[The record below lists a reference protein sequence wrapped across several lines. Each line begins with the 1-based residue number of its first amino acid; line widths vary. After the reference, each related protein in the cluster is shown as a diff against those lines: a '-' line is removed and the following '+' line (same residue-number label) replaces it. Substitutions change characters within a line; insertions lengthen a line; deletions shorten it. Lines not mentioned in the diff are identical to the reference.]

1 MREYKKLD
9 EVKEFVNEKDG
20 VICLKIENLYGF
32 LINNKEFKDQL
43 FSFKR
48 FIDIYTYTYNASKK
62 EEKIL
67 ENNYLSPIIS
77 IVKVRDGDTFDLEL
91 GRKIATIKLYKKV
104 YTRLGK
110 IATYVNNYYENE
122 LDKMDKELLSIAED
136 LVRYTKALQKFD

>member
-1 MREYKKLD
+1 MREYKKLNG
-9 EVKEFVNEKDG
+9 VKEFVNEKEG
-20 VICLKIENLYGF
+20 IICLKIENLYKF
-32 LINNKEFKDQL
+32 LINNKEFEDQL
-43 FSFKR
+43 LSFGK
-48 FIDIYTYTYNASKK
+48 FIEICNEVSKK
-62 EEKIL
+62 EGKIL
-67 ENNYLSPIIS
+67 ENNYWSPIIS

-110 IATYVNNYYENE
+110 IATYANNYYENE

>member
-9 EVKEFVNEKDG
+9 GVKEFVNEKDG
-20 VICLKIENLYGF
+20 VICLKIENLYQF
-32 LINNKEFKDQL
+32 LLNNKEFKDQL
-43 FSFKR
+43 LSFEK
-48 FIDIYTYTYNASKK
+48 FIEIYNKVSGKK
-62 EEKIL
+62 EKIL
-67 ENNYLSPIIS
+67 EDNYWSPIIS
-77 IVKVRDGDTFDLEL
+77 IVKVRDGDNFDLEL

-110 IATYVNNYYENE
+110 IATYANNYYENE

>member
-1 MREYKKLD
+1 MREYKKL
-9 EVKEFVNEKDG
+9 EGVKEFVNEKDG
-20 VICLKIENLYGF
+20 VICLKIENLYKF

-43 FSFKR
+43 LSFEK
-48 FIDIYTYTYNASKK
+48 FIEICNEVSKK

-67 ENNYLSPIIS
+67 ENNYWSPIIS

-110 IATYVNNYYENE
+110 IATYANNYYENE

>member
-9 EVKEFVNEKDG
+9 GVKEFVNEKDG
-20 VICLKIENLYGF
+20 VICLKIENLYQF
-32 LINNKEFKDQL
+32 LLNNKEFKDQL
-43 FSFKR
+43 LSFEK
-48 FIDIYTYTYNASKK
+48 FIEIYNKVSEK

-67 ENNYLSPIIS
+67 ENNYWSPIIS
-77 IVKVRDGDTFDLEL
+77 IVKVRDGDNFDLEL

-110 IATYVNNYYENE
+110 IATYANNYYENE

>member
-1 MREYKKLD
+1 MSKYKKLD
-9 EVKEFVNEKDG
+9 GVKEFVNEKDG
-20 VICLKIENLYGF
+20 VICLKIENLYEF

-43 FSFKR
+43 LSFEK
-48 FIDIYTYTYNASKK
+48 FIEICNKVSEK

-67 ENNYLSPIIS
+67 ENNYWSPIIS

-110 IATYVNNYYENE
+110 IATYANNYYENE

>member
-32 LINNKEFKDQL
+32 LTNNKEFKDQL

-48 FIDIYTYTYNASKK
+48 FIDIYTYTSEK

-77 IVKVRDGDTFDLEL
+77 IVKVRDGDNFDLEL

-110 IATYVNNYYENE
+110 IATYANNYYENE

>member
-9 EVKEFVNEKDG
+9 GVKEFVNEKDG
-20 VICLKIENLYGF
+20 VICLKIENLYKF
-32 LINNKEFKDQL
+32 LINNKEFEDQL
-43 FSFKR
+43 LSFEK
-48 FIDIYTYTYNASKK
+48 FIYICTYDVSKK

>member
-1 MREYKKLD
+1 MREYKKLVG
-9 EVKEFVNEKDG
+9 VKEFVNEKDG
-20 VICLKIENLYGF
+20 VICLKIESLYKF
-32 LINNKEFKDQL
+32 LINNKEFEDQL
-43 FSFKR
+43 LSFEK
-48 FIDIYTYTYNASKK
+48 FIEICNEVSKK
-62 EEKIL
+62 EGKIL
-67 ENNYLSPIIS
+67 ENNYWSPIIS

-110 IATYVNNYYENE
+110 IATYANNYYENK

>member
-1 MREYKKLD
+1 MKKYRKFD
-9 EVKEFVNEKDG
+9 GVREFVNEKDG

-43 FSFKR
+43 FSFER
-48 FIDIYTYTYNASKK
+48 FIDICTYDVSKK

-67 ENNYLSPIIS
+67 ENNYWSPIIS

-136 LVRYTKALQKFD
+136 LVKYTKALQKFD

>member
-9 EVKEFVNEKDG
+9 GVKEFVNEKDG
-20 VICLKIENLYGF
+20 VICLKIETLYTF
-32 LINNKEFKDQL
+32 LSNNKEFKDQL
-43 FSFKR
+43 LSFEK
-48 FIDIYTYTYNASKK
+48 FLEIYYKVSEKK
-62 EEKIL
+62 EKIL
-67 ENNYLSPIIS
+67 DNNYLSPIIS
-77 IVKVRDGDTFDLEL
+77 IVKIRDGDTFDLEL

>member
-9 EVKEFVNEKDG
+9 GVKEFVNEKDG
-20 VICLKIENLYGF
+20 VICLKIENLYQF

-43 FSFKR
+43 LSFEK
-48 FIDIYTYTYNASKK
+48 FIEIYNKVSGK

-67 ENNYLSPIIS
+67 ENNYWSPIIS
-77 IVKVRDGDTFDLEL
+77 IVKVRDGDNFDLEL

-110 IATYVNNYYENE
+110 IATYANNYYENE

-136 LVRYTKALQKFD
+136 LLRYTKALQKFD

>member
-9 EVKEFVNEKDG
+9 GVKEFVNEKDG
-20 VICLKIENLYGF
+20 VICLKIENLYKF

-43 FSFKR
+43 LSFGK
-48 FIDIYTYTYNASKK
+48 FIEICNEVSKK
-62 EEKIL
+62 EGKIL
-67 ENNYLSPIIS
+67 ENNYWSPIIS

>member
-1 MREYKKLD
+1 MREYKKLNG
-9 EVKEFVNEKDG
+9 VKEFVNEKDG
-20 VICLKIENLYGF
+20 VICLKIENLYTF
-32 LINNKEFKDQL
+32 LLNNKEFKDQL
-43 FSFKR
+43 LSFEK
-48 FIDIYTYTYNASKK
+48 FIEICNKVSEK

-67 ENNYLSPIIS
+67 ENNYWSPIIS

-110 IATYVNNYYENE
+110 IATYANNYCENE

>member
-9 EVKEFVNEKDG
+9 GVKEFVNEKDG
-20 VICLKIENLYGF
+20 VICLKIENLYTF
-32 LINNKEFKDQL
+32 LLNNKEFKDQL
-43 FSFKR
+43 LSFEK
-48 FIDIYTYTYNASKK
+48 FIEICNKVSEK

-67 ENNYLSPIIS
+67 ENNYWSPIIS

-110 IATYVNNYYENE
+110 IATYANNYYENE

>member
-9 EVKEFVNEKDG
+9 GVKEFVNEKDG
-20 VICLKIENLYGF
+20 IICLKIENLYTF
-32 LINNKEFKDQL
+32 LLNNKEFKDQL
-43 FSFKR
+43 LSFEK
-48 FIDIYTYTYNASKK
+48 FIEICNKVSEK

-67 ENNYLSPIIS
+67 ENNYWSPIIS
-77 IVKVRDGDTFDLEL
+77 IVKVRDGDNFDLEL

-110 IATYVNNYYENE
+110 IATYANNYYENE
-122 LDKMDKELLSIAED
+122 LDKMDKELLSIAEE

>member
-1 MREYKKLD
+1 MREYKKLNG
-9 EVKEFVNEKDG
+9 VKEFVNEKDG
-20 VICLKIENLYGF
+20 VICLKIENLYRF
-32 LINNKEFKDQL
+32 LLNNKEFKDQL
-43 FSFKR
+43 LSFEK
-48 FIDIYTYTYNASKK
+48 FIEIYNKVSEKK
-62 EEKIL
+62 EKIL
-67 ENNYLSPIIS
+67 EKNYWSPIIS

-110 IATYVNNYYENE
+110 IATYANNYYENE

>member
-9 EVKEFVNEKDG
+9 GVKEFVNEKDG
-20 VICLKIENLYGF
+20 IICLKIENLYQF
-32 LINNKEFKDQL
+32 LLNNKEFKDQL
-43 FSFKR
+43 LSFEK
-48 FIDIYTYTYNASKK
+48 FIEIYNKVSEK

-67 ENNYLSPIIS
+67 ENNYWSPIIS

-110 IATYVNNYYENE
+110 IATYANNYYENE

-136 LVRYTKALQKFD
+136 LLRYTKALQKLD

>member
-1 MREYKKLD
+1 MSKYKKL
-9 EVKEFVNEKDG
+9 EGVKEFVNEKDG
-20 VICLKIENLYGF
+20 VICLKIENLYKF

-43 FSFKR
+43 LSFEK
-48 FIDIYTYTYNASKK
+48 FIEICNKVSEK

-67 ENNYLSPIIS
+67 ENNYWSPIIS

-91 GRKIATIKLYKKV
+91 GRQIATIKLYKKV

-110 IATYVNNYYENE
+110 IATYANNYYENE

>member
-9 EVKEFVNEKDG
+9 GVKEFVNEKDG
-20 VICLKIENLYGF
+20 VICLKIENLYQF

-43 FSFKR
+43 LSFEK
-48 FIDIYTYTYNASKK
+48 FIEIYNKVSGK

-67 ENNYLSPIIS
+67 ENNYWSPIIS
-77 IVKVRDGDTFDLEL
+77 IVKVRDGDNFNLEL

-110 IATYVNNYYENE
+110 IATYANNYYENE

>member
-9 EVKEFVNEKDG
+9 GVKEFVNEKDG
-20 VICLKIENLYGF
+20 VICLKIENLYQF
-32 LINNKEFKDQL
+32 LLHNKEFKDQL
-43 FSFKR
+43 LSFEK
-48 FIDIYTYTYNASKK
+48 FIEIYNKVSEK

-77 IVKVRDGDTFDLEL
+77 IVKVRDGDNFDLEL

-110 IATYVNNYYENE
+110 IATYANNYYENE

>member
-9 EVKEFVNEKDG
+9 GVKEFVNEKDG
-20 VICLKIENLYGF
+20 VICLKIENLYTF
-32 LINNKEFKDQL
+32 LLNNKEFKDQL
-43 FSFKR
+43 LSFEK
-48 FIDIYTYTYNASKK
+48 FIEICNKVSEK

-67 ENNYLSPIIS
+67 ENNYWSPIIS
-77 IVKVRDGDTFDLEL
+77 IVKVRDGDNFDLEL

-110 IATYVNNYYENE
+110 IATYANNYYENE

>member
-1 MREYKKLD
+1 MREYKKLNG
-9 EVKEFVNEKDG
+9 VKEFVNEKDG

-43 FSFKR
+43 FSFER
-48 FIDIYTYTYNASKK
+48 FIDICTYDVSKK

-67 ENNYLSPIIS
+67 ENNYWSPIIS
-77 IVKVRDGDTFDLEL
+77 IVKVRDGDTFDLNL

-110 IATYVNNYYENE
+110 IATYANNYYENE

>member
-9 EVKEFVNEKDG
+9 GVKEFVNEKDG
-20 VICLKIENLYGF
+20 VICLKIENLYQF

-43 FSFKR
+43 LSFEK
-48 FIDIYTYTYNASKK
+48 FIEIYNKVSGK

-67 ENNYLSPIIS
+67 ENNYWSPIIS

-110 IATYVNNYYENE
+110 IATYANNYYENE
-122 LDKMDKELLSIAED
+122 LDKMDKELLSIAEE

>member
-1 MREYKKLD
+1 MREYKELD
-9 EVKEFVNEKDG
+9 GVKEFVNEKDG
-20 VICLKIENLYGF
+20 VICIKIENLYKF
-32 LINNKEFKDQL
+32 LINNKEFEDQL
-43 FSFKR
+43 LSFGK
-48 FIDIYTYTYNASKK
+48 FIEICNEVSKK

-91 GRKIATIKLYKKV
+91 GLKIATIKLYKKV

>member
-9 EVKEFVNEKDG
+9 GVKEFVNEKEG
-20 VICLKIENLYGF
+20 IICLKIENLYKF
-32 LINNKEFKDQL
+32 LLNNKEFKDQL
-43 FSFKR
+43 LSFEK
-48 FIDIYTYTYNASKK
+48 FIEICNKVSEKK
-62 EEKIL
+62 EKIL
-67 ENNYLSPIIS
+67 ENNYWSPIIS

>member
-1 MREYKKLD
+1 MREYKKL
-9 EVKEFVNEKDG
+9 EGVKEFVNEKNG
-20 VICLKIENLYGF
+20 VICLKIENLYKF
-32 LINNKEFKDQL
+32 LINNKEFEDQL
-43 FSFKR
+43 LSFGK
-48 FIDIYTYTYNASKK
+48 FIEICTEVSKK

-110 IATYVNNYYENE
+110 IATYANNYYENE

>member
-20 VICLKIENLYGF
+20 VICLKIENLYTF
-32 LINNKEFKDQL
+32 LLNNKEFKDQL
-43 FSFKR
+43 LSFEK
-48 FIDIYTYTYNASKK
+48 FIEICNKVSEK

-67 ENNYLSPIIS
+67 ENNYWSPIIS

-110 IATYVNNYYENE
+110 IATYANNYYENE
-122 LDKMDKELLSIAED
+122 LDKMDKELLSIAEE

>member
-9 EVKEFVNEKDG
+9 GVKEFVNEKEG
-20 VICLKIENLYGF
+20 IICLKIENLYKF
-32 LINNKEFKDQL
+32 LLNNKEFKDQL
-43 FSFKR
+43 LSFEK
-48 FIDIYTYTYNASKK
+48 FIEICNKVSEKK
-62 EEKIL
+62 EKIL
-67 ENNYLSPIIS
+67 ENNYWSPIIS

-110 IATYVNNYYENE
+110 IATYANNYYENE